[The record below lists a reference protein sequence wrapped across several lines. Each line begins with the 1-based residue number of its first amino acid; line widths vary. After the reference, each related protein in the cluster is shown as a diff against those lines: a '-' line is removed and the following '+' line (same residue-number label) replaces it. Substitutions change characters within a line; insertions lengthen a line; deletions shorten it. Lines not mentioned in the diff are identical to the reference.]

1 MRRGITGGL
10 ALLLLLFGLILPVG
24 AVDQE
29 SVRQEQEKLFD
40 VDKLEEM
47 GGEYL
52 PDVKISEEM
61 DINAAL
67 KNLLEN
73 GKDSV
78 QGVLKHAA
86 KSCLL
91 LLTIVLLFG
100 LATGLNEGAGGA
112 SNAIPLA
119 AALAV
124 TAVAVSD
131 MSALVGMGRE
141 SMEQMQA
148 FSKVLLPS
156 MAAATAA
163 AGSPGAAA
171 VKQLSTVLFSDFLI
185 TLINQVLMPLT
196 FAFIA
201 ASVAYAAVGN
211 EGLKKLGGCIK
222 WIINTV
228 LGVFLLTFIGYLNI
242 SGAISGSADAVTV
255 KAAKFT
261 VSNMVPVVGG
271 ILSDAAET
279 VLAGA
284 SLLRSAIGVFGMLVV
299 VAICLLPFL
308 HLGANYLA
316 YKFTSALAETVADS
330 RTAGLIDAIGTAFG
344 MVLAMTASCA
354 MLLIISMVSAVSMVS
369 G

>member
-1 MRRGITGGL
+1 MKRAILGGL
-10 ALLLLLFGLILPVG
+10 TLLFLVFGMMLPVM

-29 SVRQEQEKLFD
+29 AVRQEQERLFGL
-40 VDKLEEM
+40 DKLEKL
-47 GGEYL
+47 GGEYISK
-52 PDVKISEEM
+52 VKISE
-61 DINAAL
+61 DLDVNAML
-67 KNLLEN
+67 KTLLEN
-73 GKDSV
+73 GKQSV
-78 QGVLKHAA
+78 QGSLKGAA
-86 KSCLL
+86 KSCLV

-100 LATGLNEGAGGA
+100 LANGISQGAGGGG
-112 SNAIPLA
+112 NAIPLA

-131 MSALVGMGRE
+131 MSALVSMGRA

-163 AGSPGAAA
+163 AGAPGAAA
-171 VKQLSTVLFSDFLI
+171 VKQLATVLFSDFLI

-211 EGLKKLGGCIK
+211 EGLKKIGGCIK

-228 LGVFLLTFIGYLNI
+228 LGVFLLSFIGYLNI

-308 HLGANYLA
+308 HLGAHYLA

>member
-1 MRRGITGGL
+1 MKRVILGGMML
-10 ALLLLLFGLILPVG
+10 FALLWGLTLSVG

-29 SVRQEQEKLFD
+29 TVRREQERLFGL
-40 VDKLEEM
+40 DKLETI
-47 GGEYL
+47 GEEYISK
-52 PDVKISEEM
+52 VKISE
-61 DINAAL
+61 DLDVNAVL
-67 KNLLEN
+67 KTLLEN
-73 GKDSV
+73 GKHSV
-78 QGVLKHAA
+78 QGSLKHAA

-100 LATGLNEGAGGA
+100 LATGLSESAGGI
-112 SNAIPLA
+112 SSAIPLA

-124 TAVAVSD
+124 TAVAVTD
-131 MSALVGMGRE
+131 MSALVGMGRQ
-141 SMEQMQA
+141 SMEQMQI

-163 AGSPGAAA
+163 SGAPGAAA
-171 VKQLSTVLFSDFLI
+171 AKQLATVLFSDFLI
-185 TLINQVLMPLT
+185 TLINQVLLPLT

-201 ASVAYAAVGN
+201 AAVAYAAVGN

-222 WIINTV
+222 WMINTV

-284 SLLRSAIGVFGMLVV
+284 SLLKSAIGVFGMLVV

-308 HLGANYLA
+308 HLGAHYLA

-354 MLLIISMVSAVSMVS
+354 VLLIISMVSAVSMVA